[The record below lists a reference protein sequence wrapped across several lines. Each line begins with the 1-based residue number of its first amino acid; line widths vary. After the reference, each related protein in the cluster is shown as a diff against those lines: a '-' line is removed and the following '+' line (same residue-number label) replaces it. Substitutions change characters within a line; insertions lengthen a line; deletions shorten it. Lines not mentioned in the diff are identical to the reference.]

1 MEKDD
6 KKIEDL
12 VNKLMATDQLEKAP
26 LNFTEKV
33 IDKIEGLSGSTSI
46 VYKPLIPKYVWWLL
60 AIGFVA
66 LIGRILFK
74 SPSDSV
80 SLSERYNLPD
90 ISFNLLENMS
100 FNFSSTLMYAVVL
113 FAVMISIQIP
123 LFKQYFNSRL
133 SY

>member
-33 IDKIEGLSGSTSI
+33 MDKIEGLSGSTSI

>member
-33 IDKIEGLSGSTSI
+33 MDKIEGLSGSTSI
-46 VYKPLIPKYVWWLL
+46 VYKPLIPKYVWGLL